1 MYKNYYYISKEVLDV
16 FTELEHS
23 KVFDSVNNT
32 MVAKIDDFSKIEHYF
47 NNNKTNNFFA
57 YEIVDS
63 LVSLHYEG
71 VDYDDDDNEI
81 ESNCFFDKNVINDW
95 GLVNGIE
102 QELGLSKEQNIAY
115 VIYKLCEHY
124 KENPIEFANNL

>member
-1 MYKNYYYISKEVLDV
+1 MYKNYYYVSKAVVDV
-16 FTELEHS
+16 FPELEHS
-23 KVFDSVNNT
+23 KVFDSFNNT
-32 MVAKIDDFSKIEHYF
+32 MVAKIDDLSKIEHYF
-47 NNNKTNNFFA
+47 NNNETNNFFA

-71 VDYDDDDNEI
+71 VDYDDDENEI

-102 QELGLSKEQNIAY
+102 QELILS
-115 VIYKLCEHY
+115 
-124 KENPIEFANNL
+124 